1 MTERFVRFIIRK
13 RITFTQFFY
22 EEELKQLFDAN
33 TGDDLKSLRNI
44 AILELLYATGIRV
57 SELTS
62 IQVED
67 VDFHYSII
75 RVMGKGRKERI
86 IPFGQFASLAMQD
99 YIEQA
104 RPRLMK
110 NESSAVVCQY
120 AWWGTYS

>member
-1 MTERFVRFIIRK
+1 M
-13 RITFTQFFY
+13 
-22 EEELKQLFDAN
+22 KQLFDAN

-62 IQVED
+62 IQVGD

-110 NESSAVVCQY
+110 KLVTSSCLSICVVGNLLLEGY
-120 AWWGTYS
+120 VIF

>member
-1 MTERFVRFIIRK
+1 M
-13 RITFTQFFY
+13 
-22 EEELKQLFDAN
+22 QLFNAN
-33 TGDDLKSLRNI
+33 TRDDLKSLRNM

-62 IQVED
+62 IQVKD

-86 IPFGQFASLAMQD
+86 IPFGQFASLAMLD

-110 NESSAVVCQY
+110 RLIISNCLSICEVGNLLHEGYVMF
-120 AWWGTYS
+120 